1 MNVMFVDDQASVLEG
16 IAAGISFQ
24 DLGIDVVRYATGAE
38 RAMEIMSSVPID
50 ILLCDIEMPGE
61 DGLQLISR
69 AQKLYPE
76 LITILLTSHADFEY
90 AQISVRLGCFDYIVQ
105 PAPYDVIEGVLRRAL
120 QHCYERRKRNQLYEV
135 GKWMQTGEMELLDRV
150 AMNLFSSD
158 TSDVQSSMELL
169 NLIGYSVSPKK
180 KAWLM
185 ILSVG
190 QFRKADPPIVTEKE
204 IHKAM
209 INALKQA
216 DISYPLVPLSTVDRH
231 REFVLLVFS
240 TLQDDPDLDIDKLRK
255 FFDCLCQS
263 MKQDS
268 IRCYVGQAVSFD
280 SLQGEYRRVRDS
292 IGEKNAANGILR
304 LDYDPDCS
312 PRGTFDY
319 ITGSGSHWRSLL
331 AAGQYRILTNEF
343 DDCLERIAHAN
354 SHGSRGLCDLHQR
367 ITHMFFTYFYD
378 NNLDVHSLF
387 QDQFSYYDYMN
398 SYSSP
403 DALREAMRFMMQKV
417 QELSTGQAPRNDV
430 EKAKSYILDNIADAI
445 TVKDVADHV
454 GLSAEYF
461 TKLFKKE
468 TGQSIKEYITLMKV
482 EAAKNMLAHSNISVG
497 MVALELGYSNFSHFS
512 QVFRKYENVTPSEY
526 RSRIAEEK
534 RKNVIIPE

>member
-292 IGEKNAANGILR
+292 IGEKNAANGIIR

-312 PRGTFDY
+312 PRGTLDY

-367 ITHMFFTYFYD
+367 ITHMFFMMR
-378 NNLDVHSLF
+378 S
-387 QDQFSYYDYMN
+387 
-398 SYSSP
+398 
-403 DALREAMRFMMQKV
+403 ALR
-417 QELSTGQAPRNDV
+417 P
-430 EKAKSYILDNIADAI
+430 
-445 TVKDVADHV
+445 
-454 GLSAEYF
+454 
-461 TKLFKKE
+461 
-468 TGQSIKEYITLMKV
+468 
-482 EAAKNMLAHSNISVG
+482 
-497 MVALELGYSNFSHFS
+497 
-512 QVFRKYENVTPSEY
+512 
-526 RSRIAEEK
+526 
-534 RKNVIIPE
+534 

>member
-1 MNVMFVDDQASVLEG
+1 MNVLFVDDQISVLEG

-24 DLGIDVVRYATGAE
+24 ELGIDIVRYATGAE
-38 RAMEIMSSVPID
+38 CAMDIMSDTPID
-50 ILLCDIEMPGE
+50 VLLCDIEMPGE

-69 AQKLYPE
+69 AQKLYPD
-76 LITILLTSHADFEY
+76 LVTVIMTSHADFEY
-90 AQISVRLGCFDYIVQ
+90 AQVSVRLGCFDYIVQ

-120 QHCYERRKRNQLYEV
+120 QHCYEQKKRNQLCEV

-158 TSDVQSSMELL
+158 AEDVRASMELL
-169 NLIGYSVSPKK
+169 NLIGYSVSPQK
-180 KAWLM
+180 KAQL
-185 ILSVG
+185 IIFSVG
-190 QFRKADPPIVTEKE
+190 QFRKTDRSIVTEKE
-204 IHKAM
+204 VHKA
-209 INALKQA
+209 ITNALKQA

-240 TLQDDPDLDIDKLRK
+240 TLQDDPALSIDRLRK

-280 SLQGEYRRVRDS
+280 SLRGEYYRVRDS
-292 IGEKNAANGILR
+292 IGGKNMGAGVIR
-304 LDYDPDCS
+304 LEYDPDRVPEDAS
-312 PRGTFDY
+312 GY

-331 AAGQYRILTNEF
+331 AAGQYRILMNEF
-343 DDCLERIAHAN
+343 DDCLERITHF
-354 SHGSRGLCDLHQR
+354 SPHVSRGLCDLHQR
-367 ITHMFFTYFYD
+367 ITHMFFTYFYG

-387 QDQFSYYDYMN
+387 RDQFSYYDYMN

-403 DALREAMRFMMQKV
+403 DALREAMRFMMKKV
-417 QELSTGQAPRNDV
+417 KELNTSQVPCSDV
-430 EKAKSYILDNIADAI
+430 EKAKSFILDNIADAI

-468 TGQSIKEYITLMKV
+468 TGQSIKEYITQMKV
-482 EAAKNMLAHSNISVG
+482 EAAKNMLTHSNISVG

-526 RSRIAEEK
+526 RARLAEEK
-534 RKNVIIPE
+534 RKDPAASE

>member
-1 MNVMFVDDQASVLEG
+1 
-16 IAAGISFQ
+16 
-24 DLGIDVVRYATGAE
+24 
-38 RAMEIMSSVPID
+38 
-50 ILLCDIEMPGE
+50 
-61 DGLQLISR
+61 
-69 AQKLYPE
+69 
-76 LITILLTSHADFEY
+76 
-90 AQISVRLGCFDYIVQ
+90 
-105 PAPYDVIEGVLRRAL
+105 
-120 QHCYERRKRNQLYEV
+120 
-135 GKWMQTGEMELLDRV
+135 
-150 AMNLFSSD
+150 
-158 TSDVQSSMELL
+158 
-169 NLIGYSVSPKK
+169 
-180 KAWLM
+180 
-185 ILSVG
+185 
-190 QFRKADPPIVTEKE
+190 
-204 IHKAM
+204 
-209 INALKQA
+209 
-216 DISYPLVPLSTVDRH
+216 
-231 REFVLLVFS
+231 
-240 TLQDDPDLDIDKLRK
+240 
-255 FFDCLCQS
+255 
-263 MKQDS
+263 
-268 IRCYVGQAVSFD
+268 
-280 SLQGEYRRVRDS
+280 
-292 IGEKNAANGILR
+292 
-304 LDYDPDCS
+304 
-312 PRGTFDY
+312 
-319 ITGSGSHWRSLL
+319 
-331 AAGQYRILTNEF
+331 
-343 DDCLERIAHAN
+343 
-354 SHGSRGLCDLHQR
+354 
-367 ITHMFFTYFYD
+367 MFFTYFYD

>member
-1 MNVMFVDDQASVLEG
+1 MWGRPCPLTPSRENTAGCATALERKTQPTASF
-16 IAAGISFQ
+16 AW
-24 DLGIDVVRYATGAE
+24 
-38 RAMEIMSSVPID
+38 IMTQTA
-50 ILLCDIEMPGE
+50 L
-61 DGLQLISR
+61 
-69 AQKLYPE
+69 
-76 LITILLTSHADFEY
+76 HA
-90 AQISVRLGCFDYIVQ
+90 V
-105 PAPYDVIEGVLRRAL
+105 
-120 QHCYERRKRNQLYEV
+120 
-135 GKWMQTGEMELLDRV
+135 
-150 AMNLFSSD
+150 
-158 TSDVQSSMELL
+158 
-169 NLIGYSVSPKK
+169 
-180 KAWLM
+180 
-185 ILSVG
+185 
-190 QFRKADPPIVTEKE
+190 
-204 IHKAM
+204 
-209 INALKQA
+209 
-216 DISYPLVPLSTVDRH
+216 LSTISP
-231 REFVLLVFS
+231 E
-240 TLQDDPDLDIDKLRK
+240 
-255 FFDCLCQS
+255 
-263 MKQDS
+263 
-268 IRCYVGQAVSFD
+268 
-280 SLQGEYRRVRDS
+280 
-292 IGEKNAANGILR
+292 AA
-304 LDYDPDCS
+304 
-312 PRGTFDY
+312 
-319 ITGSGSHWRSLL
+319 RSLL

>member
-1 MNVMFVDDQASVLEG
+1 MNVLFVDDQISVLEG

-24 DLGIDVVRYATGAE
+24 ELGIDVVRYATGAE
-38 RAMEIMSSVPID
+38 HAMDIMRATPID
-50 ILLCDIEMPGE
+50 VMLCDIEMPGE
-61 DGLQLISR
+61 DGLHLISR

-76 LITILLTSHADFEY
+76 LITIIMTSHADFEY
-90 AQISVRLGCFDYIVQ
+90 AQVGVRLGCFEYIVQ
-105 PAPYDVIEGVLRRAL
+105 PAPYEVIEGVLRRAL
-120 QHCYERRKRNQLYEV
+120 QHCYEQKKRNQLYKV

-158 TSDVQSSMELL
+158 ASDVQASMELL
-169 NLIGYSVSPKK
+169 NLIGYAVSPKK
-180 KAWLM
+180 KAQLM

-190 QFRKADPPIVTEKE
+190 QFRKTDQSIVTEKE
-204 IHKAM
+204 IHKA
-209 INALKQA
+209 ITNALKQA

-240 TLQDDPDLDIDKLRK
+240 TLQDDPDLNVNKLRK
-255 FFDCLCQS
+255 FFDCLCHA
-263 MKQDS
+263 MEQDS
-268 IRCYVGQAVSFD
+268 VRCYVGQAVCFD
-280 SLQGEYRRVRDS
+280 SLHGEYHRVRDS
-292 IGEKNAANGILR
+292 IREKGAGSGIIR
-304 LDYDPDCS
+304 LDYDPDRAPS
-312 PRGTFDY
+312 GASDY
-319 ITGSGSHWRSLL
+319 ITGSGAHWRSLL
-331 AAGQYRILTNEF
+331 AAGQYRMLMNEF
-343 DDCLERIAHAN
+343 DDCLERITYVGSHA
-354 SHGSRGLCDLHQR
+354 SRGLCDLHQR
-367 ITHMFFTYFYD
+367 MTHMFFTYFYD
-378 NNLDVHSLF
+378 NSLDVHSLF

-398 SYSSP
+398 SYSNP
-403 DALREAMRFMMQKV
+403 DALREAMYFMMKKV
-417 QELSTGQAPRNDV
+417 KELNTSQAPRNDV

-512 QVFRKYENVTPSEY
+512 QVFRKYENETPSEY
-526 RSRIAEEK
+526 RARLADEK
-534 RKNVIIPE
+534 RKNPEAAE

>member
-263 MKQDS
+263 M
-268 IRCYVGQAVSFD
+268 
-280 SLQGEYRRVRDS
+280 
-292 IGEKNAANGILR
+292 
-304 LDYDPDCS
+304 
-312 PRGTFDY
+312 
-319 ITGSGSHWRSLL
+319 
-331 AAGQYRILTNEF
+331 
-343 DDCLERIAHAN
+343 
-354 SHGSRGLCDLHQR
+354 SR
-367 ITHMFFTYFYD
+367 T
-378 NNLDVHSLF
+378 
-387 QDQFSYYDYMN
+387 
-398 SYSSP
+398 
-403 DALREAMRFMMQKV
+403 
-417 QELSTGQAPRNDV
+417 
-430 EKAKSYILDNIADAI
+430 
-445 TVKDVADHV
+445 
-454 GLSAEYF
+454 LSAAMW
-461 TKLFKKE
+461 
-468 TGQSIKEYITLMKV
+468 G
-482 EAAKNMLAHSNISVG
+482 
-497 MVALELGYSNFSHFS
+497 
-512 QVFRKYENVTPSEY
+512 RPC
-526 RSRIAEEK
+526 
-534 RKNVIIPE
+534 P